1 MTQEE
6 ALNLQCKMIFM
17 HDNAPSH
24 ATEKTGEHCNKIGFK
39 NFHFM
44 AYIVLVHQTWT
55 TLKACMWIAS
65 WIERYAT
72 LGDSFRS
79 KNCGTC
85 GPPYIVISAKNITAA
100 EIKNIAKAVDKNLTS
115 VISKLGEHVNKC
127 VWYIYLGFVYIGV
140 LDVYTVQV
148 IVFWWK
154 LFTLT
159 LIYLY
164 IRLLHYASFRLL

>member
-65 WIERYAT
+65 
-72 LGDSFRS
+72 
-79 KNCGTC
+79 
-85 GPPYIVISAKNITAA
+85 
-100 EIKNIAKAVDKNLTS
+100 
-115 VISKLGEHVNKC
+115 
-127 VWYIYLGFVYIGV
+127 
-140 LDVYTVQV
+140 
-148 IVFWWK
+148 
-154 LFTLT
+154 
-159 LIYLY
+159 
-164 IRLLHYASFRLL
+164 